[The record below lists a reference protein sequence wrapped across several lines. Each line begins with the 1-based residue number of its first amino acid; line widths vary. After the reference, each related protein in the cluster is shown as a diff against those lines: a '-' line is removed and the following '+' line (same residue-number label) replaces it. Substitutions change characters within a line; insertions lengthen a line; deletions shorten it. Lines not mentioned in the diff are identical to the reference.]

1 MKRKT
6 LLQIAITA
14 LVSGLFLAVIFYF
27 SIR

>member
-1 MKRKT
+1 MNRKT

-14 LVSGLFLAVIFYF
+14 IVSGLFLAAIFHF

>member
-1 MKRKT
+1 MNRKT

-14 LVSGLFLAVIFYF
+14 LVSGLFLAAIFYL